1 MNKGILYGATAYI
14 LWGFFPIYFKAIQEV
29 PAFQITLHR
38 VSWSFLLMALVM
50 LLRRDWR
57 ALIKNASNRRT
68 LAIYGAAAVLLGV
81 NWLLYVWGVNAGFVV
96 EASLGYFII
105 PLVNVLLGTL
115 FLREKLRPAQWIP
128 GGLAAAG
135 VLYLTV
141 TYGRLPWIALG
152 LAFSFG
158 LYGLLK
164 KVAPLGSLQGLTLET
179 AILFLPALGYLIFA
193 ETQGIGAFGHVAWS
207 TSLLLALTGVITTIP
222 LLLFA
227 SGARRIPLTTLGLLQ
242 YVAPTLQFLIGVLLY
257 HEPFTQ
263 DRMIGFSIIWLA
275 LILYSVESFMQ
286 YRKTSVAAAA

>member
-1 MNKGILYGATAYI
+1 MNKGILYGAAAYI
-14 LWGFFPIYFKAIQEV
+14 LWGFFPIFFKALHEV
-29 PAFQITLHR
+29 PAFQITMHR
-38 VSWSFLLMALVM
+38 VAWSFLLVALVM

-57 ALIKNASNRRT
+57 TLLKSISRRT
-68 LAIYGAAAVLLGV
+68 LAIYAAAAIFLAG

-96 EASLGYFII
+96 EASLGYFIN

-115 FLREKLRPAQWIP
+115 FLRERLRPAQWIP
-128 GGLAAAG
+128 VGLAGLG

-158 LYGLLK
+158 IYGLLK
-164 KVAPLGSLQGLTLET
+164 KIAPLGSLQGLTVET
-179 AILFLPALGYLIFA
+179 AVLFVPALGFLIFA
-193 ETQGIGAFGHVAWS
+193 EAQGFGAFGHVSWS
-207 TSLLLALTGVITTIP
+207 TSLLLALTGVVTTIP

-257 HEPFTQ
+257 HEPFTH

-275 LILYSVESFMQ
+275 LILYTAESFWQ
-286 YRKTSVAAAA
+286 FRKTSAAAAA